1 MAIRPV
7 EVQGVVQRSQD
18 IGQIKQNQDQK
29 PLVDQNNIQT
39 QIHRETEHKS
49 RQVTKFEDAD
59 KKENRYDAKEKGN
72 GSYFGKKGRQNKK
85 QSEEDSDSVMLKS
98 VHPGSFDVK
107 I

>member
-18 IGQIKQNQDQK
+18 IGQIKHNQDQK
-29 PLVDQNNIQT
+29 PLLDQNNIQL
-39 QIHRETEHKS
+39 QMHRETERNLK
-49 RQVTKFEDAD
+49 QITKFENAD

-72 GSYFGKKGRQNKK
+72 GAYFGQKRQKRDKKE
-85 QSEEDSDSVMLKS
+85 EEDGDSVTIKS
-98 VHPGSFDVK
+98 INHGSFDVK

>member
-18 IGQIKQNQDQK
+18 IGQIKHNQDQK
-29 PLVDQNNIQT
+29 PLLDQNNIQV
-39 QIHRETEHKS
+39 QMHRETERHLK
-49 RQVTKFEDAD
+49 QVTKFENAD

-72 GSYFGKKGRQNKK
+72 GTYFSQKK
-85 QSEEDSDSVMLKS
+85 QQKEKKEDVEEDSVTIKS
-98 VHPGSFDVK
+98 INHGSFDVK